1 MLGKIIVLFAA
12 LSLAGCSTVPDS
24 IQVTEENQLVDYPQV
39 AANPEQNKDKMA
51 RWGGVIAE
59 IENQSDVT
67 MLELVFYPLR
77 GYGRP
82 VVSDESIGR
91 FRVYVDGFLD
101 PMVFAKGRL
110 ATFTGQ
116 VLGVEDGLV
125 GEQKYVFPTL
135 HSQGYHLWKDERS
148 IDVSAVYVWPYSYWY
163 GWRPSPFYYSPYYR
177 YRGTGH
183 HYSDGIKG
191 GNSTGSNPA
200 PSRPVAPATRSGN
213 STESS
218 RNSR

>member
-1 MLGKIIVLFAA
+1 MLGKISVLLAV
-12 LSLAGCSTVPDS
+12 LYMAGCTTVPDS
-24 IQVTEENQLVDYPQV
+24 LQVAEEVQLVDYPEVVSSPQ
-39 AANPEQNKDKMA
+39 QSIDKLA

-77 GYGRP
+77 SYGKP
-82 VVSDESIGR
+82 LVSDESIGR

-135 HSQGYHLWKDERS
+135 HSQGYHLWKDVQKV
-148 IDVSAVYVWPYSYWY
+148 DVSAVYVWPYWY
-163 GWRPSPFYYSPYYR
+163 GWHSSPFYPRMYI
-177 YRGTGH
+177 RGSGH
-183 HYSDGIKG
+183 HYNDGIRG
-191 GNSTGSNPA
+191 GSSTGSSPA
-200 PSRPVAPATRSGN
+200 PSRPAVPATRSSN
-213 STESS
+213 KVDASHNT
-218 RNSR
+218 R